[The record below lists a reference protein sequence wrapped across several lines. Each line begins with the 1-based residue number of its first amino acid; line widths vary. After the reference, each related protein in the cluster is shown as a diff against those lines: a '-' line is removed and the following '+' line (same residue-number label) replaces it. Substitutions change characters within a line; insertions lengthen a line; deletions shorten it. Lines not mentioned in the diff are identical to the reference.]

1 MEGRRA
7 QGRYRPGMHRI
18 TRAAVAAAG
27 LLAVPSAA
35 QAAAIT
41 VPPCARVLPGQK
53 TIPISGT
60 GFTAGSFIRVDDAA
74 SSGET
79 LGSATADAAG
89 NFTDRFFGP
98 TFPNAD
104 TNQMTVNVSAVDDQ
118 GVASPPVPLQVVRI
132 TATLPDRARP
142 TSRVRYRV
150 YGFETGRRVYLH
162 IRRGGRTR
170 GTFRISTA
178 TGPCGVATRRLR
190 YMPLRRW
197 STGTYDYYFQHTRR
211 FDRTKPGVKL
221 QISIVRR
228 IVG

>member
-1 MEGRRA
+1 MPDNVARMSPLA
-7 QGRYRPGMHRI
+7 
-18 TRAAVAAAG
+18 RAAVAAAG
-27 LLAVPSAA
+27 LTALLVVPSAA

-60 GFTAGSFIRVDDAA
+60 GFTPGSFIRVADAA
-74 SSGET
+74 DQSAS
-79 LGSATADAAG
+79 LGSASADTAG
-89 NFTDRFFGP
+89 NFNQLFFGP

-104 TNQMTVNVSAVDDQ
+104 THRMTVNVTAVDDQ

-150 YGFETGRRVYLH
+150 FGFETGKRVYLH
-162 IRRGGRTR
+162 IRRGGKTR

-178 TGPCGVATRRLR
+178 KGDCGIATRRLR

-197 STGTYDYYFQHTRR
+197 TTGSYDYYFQHTRR
-211 FDRTKPGVKL
+211 FDRSQPGVRL
-221 QISIVRR
+221 RVSIIRR
-228 IVG
+228 AAG